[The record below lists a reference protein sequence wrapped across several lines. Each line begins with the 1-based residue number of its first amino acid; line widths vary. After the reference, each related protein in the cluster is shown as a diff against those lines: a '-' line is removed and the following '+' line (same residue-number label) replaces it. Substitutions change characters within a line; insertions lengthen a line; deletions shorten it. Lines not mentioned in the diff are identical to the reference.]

1 MRGLALA
8 VTCTGGLL
16 LAGTNPRVEG
26 DHCSASA
33 ADRASADLYCIEL
46 VAAPGVPAGVRG
58 HVVLD
63 FVPGPFTI
71 SVTAEGHQTYRPRL
85 VLHGLPSPQAID
97 SHATA
102 YVAWVTTPLYS
113 PFVRLGVVQNGVVTL
128 PTVSFDQFVIVISAE
143 RSGDVVERAGRLVLR
158 GGSPSTRMQPPDI
171 QQFAVGV
178 MGSQREHAH
187 GAAGDTTGVPTGAAR
202 WTSVPMP
209 PGIGMLPSEMA
220 LRPPVAALLPAGEPN
235 LPHSRPPRVV
245 RLAANDTLVLTAG
258 RVRRTIHGREHV
270 MYAFN
275 GQSPGPLLWVD
286 RGAEVTVQFVNGLDQ
301 PSTIHWH
308 GVRLDW
314 RMDGVPHVSQL
325 PVPPGGSFTYRLR
338 FPDAGLYWYHP
349 HVREDMQQ
357 DLGLAGNIMV
367 RGLAGLPAVA
377 REEIL
382 MMDDLLVGADGLVP
396 YGVNAATHALMGRFG
411 NVFMVNGEPVW
422 RARARAGETVRV
434 WFTNA
439 ANARTFNL
447 SIANASM
454 RLVAGDLGVFD
465 HALPIESIVL
475 APAERYAVD
484 VTFNGGDAVLLNR
497 VRALD
502 HFYGR
507 FVQQDDTL
515 GMIRVAGAR
524 VRPTRGG
531 RAGTVPTA
539 MPDVAADGEPDFTL
553 AFGLR
558 TRDLPFVTSRL
569 MLLDSTYFH
578 PIEWSGTMVG
588 MNWAT
593 TTAQARWFVRDVATG
608 RENEAIGIRVRQ
620 GDRKRLRLVNQRNT
634 LHGMHHPIH
643 LHGQRFLVVSV
654 NGVAPAA
661 RAWKDTILLPAGAV
675 ADILVEFDNP
685 GRWMLHC
692 HIAEHVESG
701 MMTTF
706 EVETR

>member
-1 MRGLALA
+1 MRGLLLA
-8 VTCTGGLL
+8 GVSAGGLL
-16 LAGTNPRVEG
+16 LAGAIPRTDV
-26 DHCSASA
+26 DRCTTPAD
-33 ADRASADLYCIEL
+33 DRASADLYCIEL
-46 VAAPGVPAGVRG
+46 VAARGVPGGVRG
-58 HVVLD
+58 HVLLD
-63 FVPGPFTI
+63 FVPGPFTV
-71 SVTAEGHQTYRPRL
+71 SVTREGHQTYRPRL
-85 VLHGLPSPQAID
+85 VLEGLPSPAAID

-113 PFVRLGVVQNGVVTL
+113 PFVRLGVVHNGVVTL
-128 PTVSFDQFVIVISAE
+128 PSVSFDQFVIVISAE
-143 RSGDVVERAGRLVLR
+143 RSGAARERRGRLVLR
-158 GGSPSTRMQPPDI
+158 GGSPSTRLQPPDI
-171 QQFAVGV
+171 QQFAVGA
-178 MGSQREHAH
+178 MGTAVAH
-187 GAAGDTTGVPTGAAR
+187 PHDEAADRRGGAAGPAH

-209 PGIGMLPSEMA
+209 TGIGMLPSEMA
-220 LRPPVAALLPAGEPN
+220 LRPPVTAMLPAVGPD
-235 LPHSRPPRVV
+235 LPRSLRPDVV
-245 RLAANDTLVLTAG
+245 RLTTGDTLVLSAG

-286 RGAEVTVQFVNGLDQ
+286 RGAEVTVRFVNRLDQ
-301 PSTIHWH
+301 PSTVHWH

-314 RMDGVPHVSQL
+314 RMDGVPHVSQA
-325 PVPPGGSFTYRLR
+325 PVQPGESFTYRLR
-338 FPDAGLYWYHP
+338 FPDAGMYWYHP

-367 RGLAGLPAVA
+367 RGMDGLPAVA

-382 MMDDLLVGADGLVP
+382 MIDDLLIGADGLVP
-396 YGVNAATHALMGRFG
+396 YGSTAATHALMGRFG
-411 NVFMVNGEPVW
+411 NVFLVNGEPVW
-422 RARARAGETVRV
+422 RARARPGETVRY

-447 SIANASM
+447 SITNTTM
-454 RLVAGDLGVFD
+454 RLVAGDLGAFD

-484 VTFNGGDAVLLNR
+484 VTFTGGDALLVNR

-515 GMIRVAGAR
+515 GRIRVAGAR
-524 VRPTRGG
+524 VQRTRAV
-531 RAGTVPTA
+531 RAGTPATA
-539 MPDVAADGEPDFTL
+539 MADVAVDGTPDMTL

-578 PIEWSGTMVG
+578 PVEWSATMVG

-643 LHGQRFLVVSV
+643 LHGQRFLVLSV

>member
-1 MRGLALA
+1 MRGLLLVIAGI
-8 VTCTGGLL
+8 GGML
-16 LAGTNPRVEG
+16 LAA
-26 DHCSASA
+26 ASPHVADDFCVVPA

-46 VAAPGVPAGVRG
+46 VAAPGVPDGVRG

-71 SVTAEGHQTYRPRL
+71 SVTREGHQAYRPRL
-85 VLHGLPSPQAID
+85 VVSGLPSPEVID
-97 SHATA
+97 SVATV
-102 YVAWVTTPLYS
+102 YVAWATTPLYS
-113 PFVRLGVVQNGVVTL
+113 PFIRLGVVHNGTVTL
-128 PTVSFDQFVIVISAE
+128 PSVSFDQFVIVVSAE
-143 RSGDVVERAGRLVLR
+143 RSGDVRERAGRLVLR
-158 GGSPSTRMQPPDI
+158 GGSPSTRLQPPDI
-171 QQFAVGV
+171 QQFAVGA
-178 MGSQREHAH
+178 MGIPAEHAH
-187 GAAGDTTGVPTGAAR
+187 GGVVGGGTPSDGPVR

-209 PGIGMLPSEMA
+209 SGIGMLPSEMA
-220 LRPPVAALLPAGEPN
+220 LRPPVAARLPVVEAG
-235 LPHSRPPRVV
+235 LPPSRRRGVV
-245 RLAANDTLVLTAG
+245 RLATGDTLTLTAG
-258 RVRRTIHGREHV
+258 RVRRTIHGREYV

-286 RGAEVTVQFVNGLDQ
+286 RGAEVTIQFVNRLDQ
-301 PSTIHWH
+301 PSTVHWH

-314 RMDGVPHVSQL
+314 RMDGVPHVSQE
-325 PVPPGGSFTYRLR
+325 PVPSGESFTYRVR

-367 RGLAGLPAVA
+367 RGIAGLPAVA
-377 REEIL
+377 REEVL
-382 MMDDLLVGADGLVP
+382 MIDDVLIGADGLVP
-396 YGVNAATHALMGRFG
+396 YGADAATHALMGRFG
-411 NVFMVNGEPVW
+411 NVFLVNGEPVW
-422 RARARAGETVRV
+422 RARARPGETVRV
-434 WFTNA
+434 WLTNA

-447 SIANASM
+447 SITNATM
-454 RLVAGDLGVFD
+454 RLVAGDLGAFD
-465 HALPIESIVL
+465 EALPIESVVV

-484 VTFNGGDAVLLNR
+484 VTFTGGDAVLVNR

-502 HFYGR
+502 HFQGR
-507 FVQQDDTL
+507 FVQQDDTM
-515 GMIRVAGAR
+515 GTVRVAGAR
-524 VRPTRGG
+524 VRQRAAGRGVVPASELPG
-531 RAGTVPTA
+531 ASVEGT
-539 MPDVAADGEPDFTL
+539 PDVTL

-578 PIEWSGTMVG
+578 PVEWSGTMVG

-608 RENEAIGIRVRQ
+608 RENEAIRFRVRQ
-620 GDRKRLRLVNQRNT
+620 GDRKRIRLVNQRNT

-643 LHGQRFLVVSV
+643 LHGQRFLVLSV

-706 EVETR
+706 EVEAR